1 MSEPTPLLPSVAKG
15 DQAAV
20 AACIDRY
27 GGLVWSLARQF
38 ISIEADAEDAV
49 QEIFVALW
57 THADRFDATRAG
69 EATFVSMIARRRLI
83 DRLRKS
89 KRQPEYETFEENTTA
104 ADSGVSPEVRTEA
117 ELVASVMEQMKPEQ
131 REALRLSAW
140 LGMSHGAIAEKLDL
154 PLGTVKSHIRRGLLQ
169 IRDELGIDGT
179 AGGARTTSR
188 S

>member
-1 MSEPTPLLPSVAKG
+1 LPKVASG

-38 ISIEADAEDAV
+38 ISIEADIEDAV

-57 THADRFDATRAG
+57 THADRFDAARAG

-83 DRLRKS
+83 DRLRKQ
-89 KRQPEYETFEENTTA
+89 KRQPDYESFEEGTTA
-104 ADSGVSPEVRTEA
+104 SAGGLAPEVRAEA
-117 ELVASVMEQMKPEQ
+117 ELVAASMDRMKPEQ
-131 REALRLSAW
+131 REVLRLSAW
-140 LGMSHGAIAEKLDL
+140 FGMSHGAIARKLDL

-169 IRDELGIDGT
+169 IRDELGIDST
-179 AGGARTTSR
+179 TRGARSSSST
-188 S
+188 